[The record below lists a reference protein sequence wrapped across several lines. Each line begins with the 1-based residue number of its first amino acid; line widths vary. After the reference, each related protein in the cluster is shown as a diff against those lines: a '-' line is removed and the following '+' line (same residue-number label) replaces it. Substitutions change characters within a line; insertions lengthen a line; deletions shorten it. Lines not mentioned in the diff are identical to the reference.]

1 MICLSA
7 DKVRME
13 KKTKE
18 YGINIVK
25 LMEKSNYMCILRA
38 NKNHPHLMKWIES
51 MFCFFEYKGCTML
64 APEMGYCDDEEC
76 DINYYDSAI
85 MIEVN
90 LNQEKNNV
98 TFRKT
103 TSLEFGIEK
112 FMPVIYIKYDFVF
125 DDEDD
130 YRILDYVDN
139 GAGIIKSH
147 EKWLEMHKEVSKL
160 K

>member
-1 MICLSA
+1 
-7 DKVRME
+7 
-13 KKTKE
+13 
-18 YGINIVK
+18 
-25 LMEKSNYMCILRA
+25 
-38 NKNHPHLMKWIES
+38 
-51 MFCFFEYKGCTML
+51 
-64 APEMGYCDDEEC
+64 
-76 DINYYDSAI
+76 
-85 MIEVN
+85 MIEAN
-90 LNQEKNNV
+90 LNQEKNDV

-130 YRILDYVDN
+130 YRILDYVYN
-139 GAGIIKSH
+139 GASLIKSH